1 MRNASRRHL
10 FFSFAPAFYRRKNC
24 AVPPA
29 MEDVKA
35 QDAAAKYIIDES
47 PEVSVGENS
56 MWTGR
61 FKAFPAL
68 QSRNYRIYFF
78 GQAFSLIGT
87 WLQIVAQ
94 GWLVLQLTS
103 SPFLIGLVAA
113 LGTAPSLLF
122 SLFGGVVVDRF
133 SKKKILYFT
142 QSSNM
147 LLALLLGILT
157 NMNLATVP
165 VIGTIAFLM
174 GTVNALDAP
183 ARQALVPELI
193 HKPHLASAIAL
204 NSGIFNAARVI
215 GPGLAGILIAWA
227 GIGGAFIANGLSYIA
242 VLVALYFVKIRELTP
257 QQMVHP
263 LLAIKEGI
271 SYSFSHPVIRVLLVF
286 VGVVSI
292 FGWSYSTI
300 MPVIARE
307 TYGLDAKG
315 LGYLYAATGLG
326 ALLATY
332 LVGAFAS
339 RVSPLLFII
348 GGNTLFALSLFLFSL
363 TTHFTLALVLLF
375 FIGLGLL
382 SQASMMNTMVQG
394 MVKQEFRG
402 RVMSIYILMFL
413 GMAPIGNFEMG
424 YLTEHFGIGNAFAVN
439 AAVIL
444 MFGALLF
451 FNRRKINAKYK
462 EYKKCNDMP

>member
-1 MRNASRRHL
+1 MQRPIHHKKEEAYLVS
-10 FFSFAPAFYRRKNC
+10 
-24 AVPPA
+24 
-29 MEDVKA
+29 
-35 QDAAAKYIIDES
+35 ES
-47 PEVSVGENS
+47 PEVAVGENTI
-56 MWTGR
+56 WAR
-61 FKAFPAL
+61 FTSFPAL

-78 GQAFSLIGT
+78 GQFFSLIGT

-103 SPFLIGLVAA
+103 SAFLIGLVAA

-133 SKKKILYFT
+133 SKKRIMYFT

-147 LLALLLGILT
+147 VLALLMGVLT
-157 NMNLATVP
+157 NMGLATVP

-183 ARQALVPELI
+183 ARQALVPELVG
-193 HKPHLASAIAL
+193 KERLASAIAL

-215 GPGLAGILIAWA
+215 GPGLAGLLIAWV

-242 VLVALYFVKIRELTP
+242 VLIALWFVRIREVPADRTL
-257 QQMVHP
+257 HP
-263 LLAIKEGI
+263 LQAIREGVT
-271 SYSFSHPVIRVLLVF
+271 YSFTHPVIRVLLLF

-292 FGWSYSTI
+292 FGWSYTTI
-300 MPVIARE
+300 MPVIAQE
-307 TYGLDAKG
+307 TFGLDAKG
-315 LGYLYAATGLG
+315 LGYLYSATGAG

-332 LVGAFAS
+332 LVGAYANK
-339 RVSPLLFII
+339 VPPLVYIL
-348 GGNTLFALSLFLFSL
+348 GGNTLFALCLILFSF
-363 TTHFTLALVLLF
+363 TTSFTLALVLLF

-402 RVMSIYILMFL
+402 RVMSMYILMFL
-413 GMAPIGNFEMG
+413 GMAPVGNFEIG
-424 YLTEHFGIGNAFAVN
+424 YLTEQIGVTGAFILNAVVVLLVGLLVFLYRKRIGASYRLYKQQNGI
-439 AAVIL
+439 
-444 MFGALLF
+444 
-451 FNRRKINAKYK
+451 
-462 EYKKCNDMP
+462 D